1 MGHTSEAVQAVR
13 DMVKYQATMGQTG
26 SPVHMSVGPAGSMD
40 KLGPPGRGPAA
51 TVESTERGRGKTGSK
66 STSLQVSI
74 MPNSSNNEPYRID
87 PAQRI
92 TRLPPY
98 LFGRINALKHTMR
111 QQGADIIDLGMGNP
125 ADPAPQ
131 IVIDKLCE
139 AARDP
144 RNHRYSASK
153 GITNLRKE
161 MAKKYARKWGV
172 ELDPDTEV
180 LACIG
185 SKEGF
190 SHLCLAM
197 LGTGDTAIVP
207 DPAFPIH
214 CYGVVLAGANVI
226 TVPLGNDQKFLD
238 TIAMVCEHLFPKPKL
253 LILNYPHNPTAMTV
267 DPGFFEPVVD
277 LAKHFKFQV
286 IHDFAYGETVF
297 DGYQA
302 PSFLSAK
309 GAKDVGVEFTTM
321 SKPYNMAGFR
331 IGFVAGNKQMIDY
344 LATIKGYY
352 DYGIFQAV
360 QIAGIIAMR
369 HCEKDIAAQNLKYQS
384 RRDVVCDG
392 LQRIGWQ
399 VEKPR
404 ASMFVWARVADEHL
418 NGKGTIDYAMDL
430 MEHAEVA
437 IAPGRAFGENGE
449 GYMRIALVENEQRLR
464 QAVRNISRYSQQR
477 PIRKAKAAR

>member
-1 MGHTSEAVQAVR
+1 M
-13 DMVKYQATMGQTG
+13 
-26 SPVHMSVGPAGSMD
+26 
-40 KLGPPGRGPAA
+40 
-51 TVESTERGRGKTGSK
+51 TEFK
-66 STSLQVSI
+66 I
-74 MPNSSNNEPYRID
+74 E

-92 TRLPPY
+92 KRLPPY
-98 LFGRINALKHTMR
+98 LFGRLNALKLAKR

-125 ADPAPQ
+125 SDPAPQ

-139 AARDP
+139 AAQDP

-153 GITNLRKE
+153 GIKNLRGE
-161 MAKKYARKWGV
+161 IAKKYERLWNAQ
-172 ELDPDTEV
+172 LDPETEV

-197 LGTGDTAIVP
+197 MGPGDTAVVP
-207 DPAFPIH
+207 DPTFPIH
-214 CYGVVLAGANVI
+214 NYSVTLAGANVI
-226 TVPLGNDQKFLD
+226 TVPLGNDDTFLN
-238 TIAMVCEHLFPKPKL
+238 TVAEVIEHLYPKPKL

-267 DPGFFEPVVD
+267 DEGFFEMIVD
-277 LAKHFKFQV
+277 IAKRFKIAV
-286 IHDFAYGETVF
+286 IHDFAYGQTCF
-297 DGYQA
+297 DDYKA
-302 PSFLSAK
+302 PSFLSVK

-331 IGFVAGNKQMIDY
+331 IGFAAGNKDMLDY

-369 HCEKDIAAQNLKYQS
+369 HCDEDIIAQNKIYQS

-392 LQRIGWQ
+392 LARIGWE

-404 ASMFVWARVADEHL
+404 ASMFVWARVPKEHL
-418 NGKGTIDYAMDL
+418 KGKGSIDYAIDL

-449 GYMRIALVENEQRLR
+449 DYMRIALVENEQRLR
-464 QAVRNISRYSQQR
+464 QAIRNISRFVQQK
-477 PIRKAKAAR
+477 PIRKAKTST

>member
-1 MGHTSEAVQAVR
+1 MDNHHRRIT
-13 DMVKYQATMGQTG
+13 
-26 SPVHMSVGPAGSMD
+26 D
-40 KLGPPGRGPAA
+40 KLI
-51 TVESTERGRGKTGSK
+51 E
-66 STSLQVSI
+66 
-74 MPNSSNNEPYRID
+74 

-98 LFGRINALKHTMR
+98 LFGRLNALKLAKR
-111 QQGADIIDLGMGNP
+111 QAGVDIIDLGMGNP
-125 ADPAPQ
+125 SDPAPQ

-153 GITNLRKE
+153 GIKNLRAE
-161 MAKKYARKWGV
+161 MAKKYASKWNV
-172 ELDPDTEV
+172 HLDSETEV

-197 LGTGDTAIVP
+197 MGLGDTAIVP

-214 CYGVVLAGANVI
+214 NYAVALAGGNVVS
-226 TVPLGNDQKFLD
+226 VPLGTDDKFISN
-238 TIAMVCEHLFPKPKL
+238 IAMVMENMYPRPKL

-267 DPGFFEPVVD
+267 DEGFYEPVVE
-277 LAKHFKFQV
+277 LAKRFGVAV
-286 IHDFAYGETVF
+286 INDFAYGETCF
-297 DGYQA
+297 DGYKA
-302 PSFLSAK
+302 PSFLSVK
-309 GAKDVGVEFTTM
+309 GAKDIGVEFTTL

-331 IGFVAGNKQMIDY
+331 VGFVAGNKDMIEY

-352 DYGIFQAV
+352 DYGIFQAI

-369 HCEKDIAAQNLKYQS
+369 HCEQDMIAQNLKYQS

-392 LQRIGWQ
+392 LRRIGWE

-404 ASMFVWARVADEHL
+404 ASMFVWAKVPREHSK
-418 NGKGTIDYAMDL
+418 GKGSIEFAMDL

-437 IAPGRAFGENGE
+437 IAPGRAFGEGGE
-449 GYMRIALVENEQRLR
+449 DYMRIALVENEQRLR
-464 QAVRNISRYSQQR
+464 QAIRNISRYV
-477 PIRKAKAAR
+477 RKNL